1 MPKFIYT
8 IISKDGKRQMLK
20 AEAESEDLL
29 LNKLQSEGVTV
40 TNIAPDIEE
49 IQPKVTAEGKQVL
62 SLKRGRKFHNGVNL
76 SDLVILARQL
86 ATMLSA
92 GVTLLKSLE
101 IICAQIQSLKLLKAI
116 ESIRK
121 EVEGGRNFSDCL
133 SDYQGVFPKLWVN
146 LVQAGE
152 ASGNLPTVLERLS
165 SYLEARAAFRSK
177 LISAMVYPLILFT
190 VATGA
195 ILVFTLVIVPK
206 FVSIFES
213 FQIELPLITKILISL
228 SSFMRHGIIFIIG
241 AIFAIVFVFKSI
253 VKTEKG
259 KRLIDTFKF
268 QIPVMGEFIQS
279 VQIEKFASQ
288 LSMLL
293 ESGVPI
299 LYSLEITQHSMDN
312 ALMEEAVLRIKEA
325 IREGKTFH
333 DPMQESGLFPPMVTQ
348 MIAIGE
354 EIGELPKM
362 CKRVA
367 TYYQDYVETF
377 VVRFTAMLEPLMIV
391 FMGFV
396 VGLMV
401 IAMYMPIFQMAT
413 AGSGMK

>member
-1 MPKFIYT
+1 MGKFIYT

-20 AEAESEDLL
+20 AEAESEEKL
-29 LNKLQSEGVTV
+29 LNQLQSQGLTV
-40 TNIAPDIEE
+40 TNISSEIEE
-49 IQPKVTAEGKQVL
+49 IEPDAGAEAKKPLV
-62 SLKRGRKFHNGVNL
+62 LKRGRKLHAGVKL
-76 SDLVILARQL
+76 TDLVILARQL
-86 ATMLSA
+86 STMLSA

-101 IICAQIQSLKLLKAI
+101 IICDQLQSSRLLRAI

-133 SDYQGVFPKLWVN
+133 SDYPGVFPKLWVN

-152 ASGNLPTVLERLS
+152 ASGNLPVVLERLS

-177 LISAMVYPLILFT
+177 LVSAMVYPIILFA

-195 ILVFTLVIVPK
+195 ILVFTLVIVPR
-206 FVSIFES
+206 FVSIFAS
-213 FQIELPLITKILISL
+213 FDMELPLITKVLISL

-241 AIFAIVFVFKSI
+241 GIFALVFVFKSV
-253 VKTEKG
+253 VKTERG
-259 KRLIDTFKF
+259 KWFIDKFKF
-268 QIPVMGEFIQS
+268 QIPLVGEFIQS

-288 LSMLL
+288 ISMLL

-312 ALMEEAVLRIKEA
+312 ALMEEAVLHIKEA
-325 IREGKTFH
+325 VREGKTFH

-367 TYYQDYVETF
+367 GYYQDYVETF

-391 FMGFV
+391 FMGAV
-396 VGLMV
+396 IGLMV

-413 AGSGMK
+413 AGSIK